1 MKEEDW
7 AGSACSLARDRPQGR
22 FSTPALPGKRLGRNA
37 QPISTPLLFTSDVFF
52 DTLKINEDRMGETVF
67 KLCI

>member
-1 MKEEDW
+1 MRNSGGGGLGW
-7 AGSACSLARDRPQGR
+7 LSLQLGKGQAPG
-22 FSTPALPGKRLGRNA
+22 LPGKRLGSNA
-37 QPISTPLLFTSDVFF
+37 QPISTALLFTSDVFF